1 MRSAVVNSDTEYCC
15 PESTSRIV
23 TRVILSDLDT
33 KSKFDFIRGR
43 GASSQ
48 KIVEYKALSRLN
60 GNTRRKHK
68 IDSNGIMSTKA
79 NFGRQLGST
88 LLSTFLP
95 GDTGPIR
102 SPIRSATYRT
112 ITPGFGGSRG
122 GSRPGQNRGYRCPE
136 GYQYGGRFTDNR
148 LSTCG
153 AKLFDI
159 PSALG
164 ATIRAIR
171 SAGTSG
177 LPSTVQ
183 GRTVTGG
190 PIDSSLISS
199 RKPQITRVG
208 NENRRASSD
217 RVKALINEIGQFNLS
232 SNTKARRMVRRDGFV
247 LEPVV
252 PTKVLRA
259 IPDNRDMEGAYYLMS
274 TLSSSDLGGEELG
287 LLSNTGIK
295 SLIYVLPGGST
306 ISLSKARNLSVGERR
321 KLGRVVN
328 SAQKINNSKDPG
340 ARLRNVADEIGNGI
354 QYSESFDGIKNPN
367 EIIDGTT
374 AWAKKLFGKR
384 KLQKL
389 PKEEQGTSRT
399 TVSLSERGKL
409 ISNLDD
415 AISFIADGGSFSR
428 IAPAVLAKLLANQ
441 QLVRKERISNSISAV
456 ESGAEKYFVYEK
468 PKNYQHLAER
478 FASDLQQHLGMESP
492 DVVFIGKPNDKR
504 KYLRQDVESAVPGG
518 VFNPNQKFENLD
530 IADVAR
536 MLVSDFLTDQRSRP
550 ASSIYPIDTADGT
563 RAVLA
568 DNTTSGLIDLSKIEI
583 TKRMKMRLDDFYGAQ
598 LTPAYSDYYQK
609 LRAEQR
615 VLFMKLLSQMINRA
629 KSFNSKKFTSDMNGY
644 GMSAGEKIHLNIIS
658 KLFDSRLDVLQN
670 QKQVLRG
677 LISGGSK

>member
-1 MRSAVVNSDTEYCC
+1 MANYSPNDCC
-15 PESTSRIV
+15 PGEDAQIV
-23 TRVILSDLDT
+23 TRVILSDLS
-33 KSKFDFIRGR
+33 SKHNLDFIRGHSAR
-43 GASSQ
+43 VQ
-48 KIVEYKALSRLN
+48 EVIEYKALSRLN
-60 GNTRRKHK
+60 GNTRRRHK
-68 IDSNGIMSTKA
+68 VDSDGLISTKA

-88 LLSTFLP
+88 LLSSAIP

-102 SPIRSATYRT
+102 SPIRSAIYRT

-159 PSALG
+159 PSVLG
-164 ATIRAIR
+164 ATIQAIR
-171 SAGTSG
+171 NAGRSG

-183 GRTVTGG
+183 GRTITGG
-190 PIDSSLISS
+190 PIDSSLIAS

-217 RVKALINEIGQFNLS
+217 RVRGLVDEIGKFNLS

-274 TLSSSDLGGEELG
+274 TLSSADLGGEELG
-287 LLSNTGIK
+287 LLSNTGIR

-306 ISLSKARNLSVGERR
+306 LTLEKARKLSVGERR

-328 SAQKINNSKDPG
+328 SAQKLNNAKDPS
-340 ARLRNVADEIGNGI
+340 ARLRNVADEIGDGI
-354 QYSESFDGIKNPN
+354 RYTESFKGIKNPN
-367 EIIDGTT
+367 EIVDGTT
-374 AWAKKLFGKR
+374 AWAKQLFGKR
-384 KLQKL
+384 KLIKA
-389 PKEEQGTSRT
+389 PKTEQMTARS
-399 TVSLSERGKL
+399 TVSLSERGEL
-409 ISNLDD
+409 IDD
-415 AISFIADGGSFSR
+415 LEKAISFIADGGSFSR
-428 IAPAVLAKLLANQ
+428 IEPSVLAKLLANQ

-456 ESGAEKYFVYEK
+456 ESGAQKYFVYEN
-468 PKNYQHLAER
+468 PKKYQHLAER

-492 DVVFIGKPNDKR
+492 DVIFVGKPNDKR

-530 IADVAR
+530 PADVAR

-550 ASSIYPIDTADGT
+550 ASSIYPIDTTDGT

-568 DNTTSGLIDLSKIEI
+568 ENTTSGLIDLSKIEI
-583 TKRMKMRLDDFYGAQ
+583 TKRMKMRLDDFYGGQ
-598 LTPAYSDYYQK
+598 LVPAYSDYYQK

-629 KSFNSKKFTSDMNGY
+629 RSFNPKKFASDMNGY
-644 GMSAGEKIHLNIIS
+644 GMSDGEKIHLNIIQ
-658 KLFDSRLDVLQN
+658 KLFNSRLSVLQN

-677 LISGGSK
+677 LISGGEK

>member
-1 MRSAVVNSDTEYCC
+1 
-15 PESTSRIV
+15 
-23 TRVILSDLDT
+23 
-33 KSKFDFIRGR
+33 
-43 GASSQ
+43 
-48 KIVEYKALSRLN
+48 
-60 GNTRRKHK
+60 
-68 IDSNGIMSTKA
+68 
-79 NFGRQLGST
+79 
-88 LLSTFLP
+88 
-95 GDTGPIR
+95 
-102 SPIRSATYRT
+102 
-112 ITPGFGGSRG
+112 
-122 GSRPGQNRGYRCPE
+122 
-136 GYQYGGRFTDNR
+136 
-148 LSTCG
+148 
-153 AKLFDI
+153 
-159 PSALG
+159 
-164 ATIRAIR
+164 
-171 SAGTSG
+171 
-177 LPSTVQ
+177 
-183 GRTVTGG
+183 
-190 PIDSSLISS
+190 
-199 RKPQITRVG
+199 
-208 NENRRASSD
+208 
-217 RVKALINEIGQFNLS
+217 
-232 SNTKARRMVRRDGFV
+232 
-247 LEPVV
+247 
-252 PTKVLRA
+252 
-259 IPDNRDMEGAYYLMS
+259 MS

-340 ARLRNVADEIGNGI
+340 ARLRNVADEIGDGI

-399 TVSLSERGKL
+399 TVSLSGRGKL
-409 ISNLDD
+409 INNLDD

-428 IAPAVLAKLLANQ
+428 ITPIVLAKLLANQ
-441 QLVRKERISNSISAV
+441 QLVRKEKISNSISAV
-456 ESGAEKYFVYEK
+456 ESGAQKYFVYEK

-492 DVVFIGKPNDKR
+492 DVIFVGKPNDKR

-583 TKRMKMRLDDFYGAQ
+583 TKRMKMRLNDFYGAQ

-629 KSFNSKKFTSDMNGY
+629 RSFNSKKFASDMNGY
-644 GMSAGEKIHLNIIS
+644 GMSDGEKIHLNIIS
-658 KLFDSRLDVLQN
+658 KLFNSRLDVLQN
-670 QKQVLRG
+670 QKQVLRS

>member
-1 MRSAVVNSDTEYCC
+1 MANSNAEDCC
-15 PESTSRIV
+15 PGIDARVV
-23 TRVILSDLDT
+23 TRVILSDLDS
-33 KSKFDFIRGR
+33 KSNSDFIRGH
-43 GASSQ
+43 GANNQ

-68 IDSNGIMSTKA
+68 IDSSGFIGTKA

-88 LLSTFLP
+88 ILSTIIP

-102 SPIRSATYRT
+102 SPIRSAAYRT
-112 ITPGFGGSRG
+112 ITPGFGGRRG

-159 PSALG
+159 PSVLG

-177 LPSTVQ
+177 LPSNVQ
-183 GRTVTGG
+183 GRTITGG
-190 PIDSSLISS
+190 PIDSSLIAS

-208 NENRRASSD
+208 NENRKASSD
-217 RVKALINEIGQFNLS
+217 RVRGLIDEIGKFNLS

-274 TLSSSDLGGEELG
+274 TLSSGDMGGEELG
-287 LLSNTGIK
+287 LLSNTGIR

-306 ISLSKARNLSVGERR
+306 ITLEKARKLTVGERR

-328 SAQKINNSKDPG
+328 AAQKINNSKDPG
-340 ARLRNVADEIGNGI
+340 ARLKNVADEIGEGI
-354 QYSESFDGIKNPN
+354 RYSESFKGINNPN
-367 EIIDGTT
+367 EIVDGTT

-384 KLQKL
+384 KLVK
-389 PKEEQGTSRT
+389 PAKDEQATTRR
-399 TVSLSERGKL
+399 TVSLGERGKL
-409 ISNLDD
+409 IDD
-415 AISFIADGGSFSR
+415 LEEAINFIADGGSFSR
-428 IAPAVLAKLLANQ
+428 IEPNTLAKLLANQ
-441 QLVRKERISNSISAV
+441 QLVRKERISNSISAI
-456 ESGAEKYFVYEK
+456 ESGSQKYFVYEA
-468 PKNYQHLAER
+468 PKKYQHLAER
-478 FASDLQQHLGMESP
+478 FASDLQQHLGLESP
-492 DVVFIGKPNDKR
+492 DVIFVGKPNDKR

-518 VFNPNQKFENLD
+518 VFNPNQKFENLEP
-530 IADVAR
+530 ADVAR

-550 ASSIYPIDTADGT
+550 ASSIYPIDTTDGT

-583 TKRMKMRLDDFYGAQ
+583 TKRMKMRLDDFYGGQ
-598 LTPAYSDYYQK
+598 LVPAYSDYYQK
-609 LRAEQR
+609 LQAEQR

-629 KSFNSKKFTSDMNGY
+629 RSFNPKKFSSDMNGY
-644 GMSAGEKIHLNIIS
+644 GMSEGEKIHLNIIG
-658 KLFDSRLDVLQN
+658 KLFESRLDVLQT

-677 LISGGSK
+677 LISGGKS